1 MGRKELIS
9 RHQAPSPNLKY
20 AERQRLTLLQFG
32 TCPQE
37 AKAIAAPGQPA
48 IADGFGLEEE
58 STWGTLTTTT
68 EFDSQFQSLDEQ
80 SKLYVGKYPSLPGWY
95 RGYYEN
101 IVAAVR
107 GEAEALVD
115 PETAR
120 DGLRV
125 IELARQSHNEGRTVP
140 WS

>member
-1 MGRKELIS
+1 MA
-9 RHQAPSPNLKY
+9 HVAP
-20 AERQRLTLLQFG
+20 AARLTLHHQFG

-48 IADGFGLEEE
+48 SDPNYGVEDERI
-58 STWGTLTTTT
+58 WGTLTTID
-68 EFDSQFQSLDEQ
+68 EFDPASQKLDDDTKQ
-80 SKLYVGKYPSLPGWY
+80 YVGKYPSLPGWY

-101 IVAAVR
+101 VVDAIR
-107 GEAEALVD
+107 GRAEVCVK

-125 IELARQSHNEGRTVP
+125 IELARESHITGTTVQ